1 LYKYNAH
8 TTQNALTQLG
18 FNRERPSTGM
28 GGGGQTTRDPY
39 TVTVSTQVGMVQ
51 GLACLLDARLDA
63 YVSPLLPTVL
73 QYCMLQGSLA

>member
-1 LYKYNAH
+1 
-8 TTQNALTQLG
+8 
-18 FNRERPSTGM
+18 M

-73 QYCMLQGSLA
+73 QYCML